1 LNDNQTI
8 SGGWRRVKSPLE
20 PGYYLLQGNEAC
32 AEGAIAAGCNY
43 FAGYPITPATEVM
56 ERICAR
62 FAELPGR
69 VFMQMEDELASLG
82 SVIGAAWAGAK
93 AMTATSGPGLSLMV
107 ENIGYAIS
115 TETPCVVV
123 DVQRAGPTTG
133 QPTRPTQSD
142 VMQVRYGAHGDYE
155 TIVLCPWSVG
165 EMYWET
171 IRAFNLAE
179 RFRTLVFVLTDEA
192 VGHLVEVVRIP
203 EEIEVFERRR
213 GKGEPPFLGQ
223 DIPPM
228 PLFGDGEKLMVTG
241 SAHDEWGYREVTNY
255 EVQARSIKHLADK
268 ILSHLDEIV
277 QVEVSHCQEEELEV
291 LVVAYGI
298 TARSALAAVQL
309 GREMG
314 MQVGLCRLKTLW
326 PFPENMLK
334 PKLEKAQRV
343 IVPELNLGKMVRE
356 MQRLKPE
363 AESLTKIDGHI
374 FTPEEILLAIKGGRG

>member
-1 LNDNQTI
+1 MGDTQGI
-8 SGGWRRVKSPLE
+8 SGGWRKVKSPLE
-20 PGYYLLQGNEAC
+20 PGYHLFQGNEAC

-69 VFMQMEDELASLG
+69 VFMQMEDELASLS

-155 TIVLCPWSVG
+155 TIVLSPWSVA

-179 RFRTLVFVLTDEA
+179 RFRTLVFVLADEA
-192 VGHLVEVVRIP
+192 VGHLVEAVQIP
-203 EEIEVFERRR
+203 EEIEIFERRR

-223 DIPPM
+223 DIPLM
-228 PLFGDGEKLMVTG
+228 PLFGDGAKLMVTG

-255 EVQARSIKHLADK
+255 EVQARSIRHLADK
-268 ILSHLDEIV
+268 ILSHLDEIL
-277 QVEVSHCQEEELEV
+277 QVEVSHGEEKELEV

-298 TARSALAAVQL
+298 TARSALAAVHL
-309 GREMG
+309 ARERG
-314 MQVGLCRLKTLW
+314 MRVGLCRLKTLW
-326 PFPENMLK
+326 PFPEKVLR
-334 PKLEKAQRV
+334 LEVEKAQRV
-343 IVPELNLGKMVRE
+343 LVPELNLGKMVRE
-356 MQRLKPE
+356 VQRLRPE
-363 AESLTKIDGHI
+363 AEPLTKIDGHI
-374 FTPEEILLAIKGGRG
+374 FTPEEILRAITGEAR